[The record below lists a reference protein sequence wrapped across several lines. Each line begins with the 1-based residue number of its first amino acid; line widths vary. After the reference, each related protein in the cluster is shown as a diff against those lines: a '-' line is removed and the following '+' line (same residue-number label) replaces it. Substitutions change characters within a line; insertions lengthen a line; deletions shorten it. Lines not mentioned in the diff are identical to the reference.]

1 MILKAQGEYWHA
13 GHLAELLIEAD
24 HCIRRIVKGEFPTA
38 GFNAA
43 AIRKCKIPEEMM
55 RLVRSFV
62 RDCAECRPDLGER
75 DPVLAAVN
83 KEFEELCA
91 SCVGRKI
98 IYLVRRIDGKLLD
111 CVTRI
116 QNWIV
121 TMREPIA
128 EVTGR
133 RAFEWLELVATL
145 NDANVPLDGVDGR
158 HARLRRVVSMLDNVV
173 AVGDA
178 CIYDLLDERE
188 LNMLDRAEIVGIG
201 IPVDSYTVL
210 CETIEPQAATHQLAQ
225 EIPTPICTTNRMTA
239 RDSDGDAMRP
249 RNETLETR
257 PQSKLAY
264 WCGKR
269 LNMNSHADFT
279 VLSKLLASKGV
290 LVLFVDLLRE
300 INDERVTDSVQKLKD
315 APPEVKDAVAHIRRA
330 FKQAGCCWKIENV
343 RGQGYRLTSPDE

>member
-24 HCIRRIVKGEFPTA
+24 HCIRRALEGEFPKAGSNATA
-38 GFNAA
+38 L
-43 AIRKCKIPEEMM
+43 RKYKIPEETM
-55 RLVRSFV
+55 RLVKSFI
-62 RDCAECRPDLGER
+62 RDSAECRPDLGER

-91 SCVGRKI
+91 GCVGRRF

-111 CVTRI
+111 CVTLI

-121 TMREPIA
+121 TMRAPIR

-133 RAFEWLELVATL
+133 RAYEWLELAATL

-158 HARLRRVVSMLDNVV
+158 HARLRQVISMLDSVV
-173 AVGDA
+173 ALGEA
-178 CIYDLLDERE
+178 CSFDLIAENETDTLDG
-188 LNMLDRAEIVGIG
+188 AKVVGIG
-201 IPVDSYTVL
+201 VPVDSYTVF
-210 CETIEPQAATHQLAQ
+210 CETIEPQAATHQLPQ
-225 EIPTPICTTNRMTA
+225 EVSTPSCTTNRMTA
-239 RDSDGDAMRP
+239 KDSDGDVIRRRNGTLEMRP
-249 RNETLETR
+249 E
-257 PQSKLAY
+257 SKLAY
-264 WCGKR
+264 WYGKR

-279 VLSKLLASKGV
+279 VLSKLHVSKGE
-290 LVLFVDLLRE
+290 LVLFVDLLRA
-300 INDERVTDSVQKLKD
+300 IDGKRVPDSVQTLKA

-330 FKQAGCCWKIENV
+330 FKQAGCWWKIENV